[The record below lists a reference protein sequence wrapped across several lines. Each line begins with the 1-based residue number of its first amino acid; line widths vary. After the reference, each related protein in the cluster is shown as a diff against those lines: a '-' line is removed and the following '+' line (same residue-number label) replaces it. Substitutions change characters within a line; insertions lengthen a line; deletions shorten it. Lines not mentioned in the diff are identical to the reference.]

1 MFARRSLISGAL
13 VALLLV
19 PALALAITEP
29 ESGMQYPDTVTATV
43 AGKSVT
49 MTATGVALRE
59 KTFLGVD
66 VYTIVSYVDATAD
79 LGDDPAASLR
89 TIDAARRLQMDLRRG
104 FGRDK
109 LVDSFSSVIE
119 KNYDDLSPFAADMAT
134 FLAYFDRDAQ
144 EDDRIV
150 FEYLPGVGLVT
161 TLNGEVLGTIENPA
175 FTTALWTV
183 WFGDEPAD
191 EGMREDLLSALDGE
205 A

>member
-1 MFARRSLISGAL
+1 
-13 VALLLV
+13 
-19 PALALAITEP
+19 
-29 ESGMQYPDTVTATV
+29 
-43 AGKSVT
+43 
-49 MTATGVALRE
+49 
-59 KTFLGVD
+59 
-66 VYTIVSYVDATAD
+66 
-79 LGDDPAASLR
+79 
-89 TIDAARRLQMDLRRG
+89 
-104 FGRDK
+104 
-109 LVDSFSSVIE
+109 VIE
-119 KNYDDLSPFAADMAT
+119 KNHDDLSPFAADMAT

-175 FTTALWTV
+175 FTAALWTV